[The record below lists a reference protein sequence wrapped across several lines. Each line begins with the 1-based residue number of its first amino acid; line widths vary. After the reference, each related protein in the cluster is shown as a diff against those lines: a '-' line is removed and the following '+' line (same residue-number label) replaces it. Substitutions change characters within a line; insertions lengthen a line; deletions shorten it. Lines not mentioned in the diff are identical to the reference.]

1 MQEKKTS
8 WIYKVICFFVR
19 LFTPRYRVLG
29 AENLPDGPCV
39 IVGNHSQMLGPIAGE
54 LHMPGKPYIWCAGEM
69 MVWKEVHAYAYK
81 DFWSGKPKAI
91 RWFYRLLSYLITP
104 LSVCVFNN
112 ARTVPVYHDTRLIT
126 AYRRSIEL
134 LREGRSILIFPEC
147 YEKHN
152 NIVHNFQDKFID
164 LARFYYKKTGETV
177 SFVPVYLAPKLGTM
191 SFGAPLPFDPK
202 APIADERRRLC
213 GALMDAITDMA
224 VAQPL
229 HTVIPYPNIP
239 KRLYPKNLPLEVY
252 ANESAEN

>member
-1 MQEKKTS
+1 
-8 WIYKVICFFVR
+8 
-19 LFTPRYRVLG
+19 
-29 AENLPDGPCV
+29 
-39 IVGNHSQMLGPIAGE
+39 
-54 LHMPGKPYIWCAGEM
+54 
-69 MVWKEVHAYAYK
+69 MVWKEVHAYAYR
-81 DFWSGKPKAI
+81 DFWSGKPKAV

-104 LSVCVFNN
+104 LAVCLFNN

-164 LARFYYKKTGETV
+164 LARFYYKKTGEAL

-191 SFGAPLPFDPK
+191 SFGAPLPFDPD

-239 KRLYPKNLPLEVY
+239 KRLYPKNRPLEVY

>member
-1 MQEKKTS
+1 MQEKKTT

-29 AENLPDGPCV
+29 AENLPYGPCV

-69 MVWKEVHAYAYK
+69 MVWKEVHAYAYR
-81 DFWSGKPKAI
+81 DFWSGKPKAV

-104 LSVCVFNN
+104 LSVCLFNN

-147 YEKHN
+147 YEEHN
-152 NIVHNFQDKFID
+152 HIVHAFQD
-164 LARFYYKKTGETV
+164 RFV
-177 SFVPVYLAPKLGTM
+177 
-191 SFGAPLPFDPK
+191 
-202 APIADERRRLC
+202 DE
-213 GALMDAITDMA
+213 LMF
-224 VAQPL
+224 P
-229 HTVIPYPNIP
+229 
-239 KRLYPKNLPLEVY
+239 E
-252 ANESAEN
+252 EEE